1 MMKME
6 WYSFDTWIVV
16 TGAMAAM
23 ACALPGT
30 FLVLRR
36 MSMMGDAISHAVL
49 PGLAI
54 GYLVSGE
61 RSSPLLF
68 ILAALAGLLTAFF
81 TQWIN
86 RFGKLDRGAS
96 MGIVF
101 TSLFAVGLVLIVK
114 TADSVDLDPSCVLYG
129 ALELTPLDVVW
140 SGSVLGYSIELPRA
154 AVLTAS
160 CLLGNLVLSL
170 ALLKEWRISSFDPAL
185 SKTLG
190 FSSTFLHYLL
200 MMMVALT
207 AVAVFESVGSILVI
221 AMLIVPPASALLIAR
236 SLSAMLFMSAC
247 FAILSAFL
255 GHLAAIRIPPFF
267 GLQSTSTTGLMAVVA
282 GVMFGVVALFVSLRN
297 KVALRTARRVAT
309 SPMQD
314 VRN

>member
-1 MMKME
+1 MNLE

-68 ILAALAGLLTAFF
+68 VLAAVAGLLTAFF
-81 TQWIN
+81 TQWIT

-114 TADSVDLDPSCVLYG
+114 SADSVDLDPSCVLYG
-129 ALELTPLDVVW
+129 ALELTPLDVLW
-140 SGSVLGYSIELPRA
+140 SGSLLGYDLELPRA

-160 CLLGNLVLSL
+160 CLLGNLLLSL
-170 ALLKEWRISSFDPAL
+170 FLLKEWRISSFDPAL
-185 SKTLG
+185 SNTLG
-190 FSSTFLHYLL
+190 FSSTLLHYLL
-200 MMMVALT
+200 MMMVAVT

-221 AMLIVPPASALLIAR
+221 AMLIVPPATALLLAR
-236 SLSAMLFMSAC
+236 SLSSMLLMSAC
-247 FAILSAFL
+247 FAFLSAFL
-255 GHLAAIRIPPFF
+255 GHLGAIWIPTFF
-267 GLQSTSTTGLMAVVA
+267 GLQSTSTTGLMAVVS
-282 GVMFGVVALFVSLRN
+282 GVMFGLVALGVSVRN
-297 KVALRTARRVAT
+297 RAALRMARTAAAST
-309 SPMQD
+309 LKDLPD
-314 VRN
+314 